1 MGGKS
6 SNPLENITKATNDF
20 FKKADFGIT
29 NSVLQGAGLD
39 TDRIILDPN
48 AAKTEEAKDEGRKDA
63 RQREAAKVKQ
73 EQDRK
78 DLIRV
83 KAANEEAGEGSNIIL
98 GTNRKNKGK
107 KKGSAVSSGL
117 GLASGSTGLQT

>member
-1 MGGKS
+1 MGSDSK
-6 SNPLENITKATNDF
+6 NPFEAISDITNDVL
-20 FKKADFGIT
+20 KKADFGIT
-29 NSVLQGAGLD
+29 NSVLNQAGIQ
-39 TDRIILDPN
+39 TEGVVLDPN
-48 AAKTEEAKDEGRKDA
+48 AAATEGAKQESRDDA
-63 RQREAAKVKQ
+63 KQRQAAKVKQ

-83 KAANEEAGEGSNIIL
+83 KAANAEAGEGSSIIL

-107 KKGSAVSSGL
+107 KKGGSVSSGL

>member
-1 MGGKS
+1 MGGKCI
-6 SNPLENITKATNDF
+6 NPLENISDITNDCL
-20 FKKADFGIT
+20 KKADFGLT
-29 NSVLQGAGLD
+29 NSVLNEVGIKTEGVV
-39 TDRIILDPN
+39 LDPN
-48 AAKTEEAKDEGRKDA
+48 AAATEGAKEASRDDA
-63 RQREAAKVKQ
+63 KQRQTAKVKQ

-83 KAANEEAGEGSNIIL
+83 KAANAEAGEGSSIIL

>member
-6 SNPLENITKATNDF
+6 SNPFENISDITNDF
-20 FKKADFGIT
+20 LKKADFGLT
-29 NSVLQGAGLD
+29 NSVLNEVGIQTEGVV
-39 TDRIILDPN
+39 LDPN
-48 AAKTEEAKDEGRKDA
+48 AAATEGAKQASRDDA
-63 RQREAAKVKQ
+63 KQRQTAKVKQ

-83 KAANEEAGEGSNIIL
+83 KAANAEAGEGSSIIL